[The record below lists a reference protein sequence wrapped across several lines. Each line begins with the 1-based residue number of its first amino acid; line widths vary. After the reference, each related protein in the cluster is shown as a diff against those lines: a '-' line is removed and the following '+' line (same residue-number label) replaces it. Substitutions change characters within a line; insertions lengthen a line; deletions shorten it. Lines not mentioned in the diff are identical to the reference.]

1 MTHLTFEQISEVAE
15 SRTPRAESR
24 EHLESCAECRATLER
39 VQRLLDAAHA
49 LPRELAPPPEVWS
62 ALQERVKSAPRVAP
76 ARRRAWNVG
85 WLAAAAAVVFFVG
98 AALLLP
104 PTVGKGKGKGVV
116 VQRATPDAGMMS
128 PAVLAVAQNYEPT
141 LADLRRTLEQQRST
155 LSPATLQV
163 IEKAVATC
171 DTAIAEARAA
181 LASDP
186 ANQSLLQILSAQFE
200 HKVELLQRATQL
212 SST

>member
-1 MTHLTFEQISEVAE
+1 MNHLTFEQISEIAE
-15 SRTPRAESR
+15 SRTPRADGR
-24 EHLESCAECRATLER
+24 EHLDACAECRATLER
-39 VQRLLDAAHA
+39 VQRLLDSARS
-49 LPRELAPPPEVWS
+49 LPREVAPPPEVWG
-62 ALQERVKSAPRVAP
+62 ALQARVKSAPRQAP
-76 ARRRAWNVG
+76 VRSRMWSVG
-85 WLAAAAAVVFFVG
+85 WFAAAAAIVFIVG

-104 PTVGKGKGKGVV
+104 PSVGKGKGKGAV
-116 VQRATPDAGMMS
+116 VQS
-128 PAVLAVAQNYEPT
+128 PVALQQSPVVLAVAQNYEPT
-141 LADLRRTLEQQRST
+141 LADLRRTLDQQRAS

-163 IEKAVATC
+163 IERAVATC

-212 SST
+212 SSS

>member
-1 MTHLTFEQISEVAE
+1 MTHLTFEQISEIAE
-15 SRTPRAESR
+15 SRTPRAEGR
-24 EHLESCAECRATLER
+24 EHLDACAECRATLAR
-39 VQRLLDAAHA
+39 VQRLLDSARF
-49 LPRELAPPPEVWS
+49 LPREVAPPPEVWS
-62 ALQERVKSAPRVAP
+62 ALQARVKSAPRLTPVRS
-76 ARRRAWNVG
+76 RRWNVG
-85 WLAAAAAVVFFVG
+85 LLAAAAGIVFVVG

-104 PTVGKGKGKGVV
+104 PSVGKGKGKGAVIHSPV
-116 VQRATPDAGMMS
+116 SGYQS

-141 LADLRRTLEQQRST
+141 LADLRRTLDEQRAT

-163 IEKAVATC
+163 IERAVATC

-186 ANQSLLQILSAQFE
+186 ANQALLQILSAQFE

-212 SST
+212 SSS

>member
-1 MTHLTFEQISEVAE
+1 MSHLTFEQISEAAE
-15 SRTPRAESR
+15 ARTPRADTR
-24 EHLESCAECRATLER
+24 EHLDACAECRATLER
-39 VQRLLDAAHA
+39 VQRLLDAAHV
-49 LPRELAPPPEVWS
+49 LPREIAPPPEVWS
-62 ALQERVKSAPRVAP
+62 ALQSRVKTAPRKAS
-76 ARRRAWNVG
+76 ARPRSWNLG

-104 PTVGKGKGKGVV
+104 PSIGKSKGKGAV
-116 VQRATPDAGMMS
+116 VQRATPDVAAQS
-128 PAVLAVAQNYEPT
+128 PAVIAVANNYEPT

-200 HKVELLQRATQL
+200 HKIELLQRATQL

>member
-1 MTHLTFEQISEVAE
+1 MTHLTFEQISELAE

-24 EHLESCAECRATLER
+24 DHLASCAECRAMLER
-39 VQRLLDAAHA
+39 VQRLIESAHV
-49 LPRELAPPPEVWS
+49 LPREVAPPPEVWT
-62 ALQERVKSAPRVAP
+62 ALQGRVKAAPRRTA
-76 ARRRAWNVG
+76 ARSWNIG

-104 PTVGKGKGKGVV
+104 PSVGKSKGKGAV
-116 VQRATPDAGMMS
+116 VQHTTPDAGLRS
-128 PAVLAVAQNYEPT
+128 PVVLAVAQNYEPT
-141 LADLRRTLEQQRST
+141 LADLRRTLDQQRST

-163 IEKAVATC
+163 IERAVATC

-186 ANQSLLQILSAQFE
+186 ANQALLQILSAQFE

-212 SST
+212 SSS

>member
-1 MTHLTFEQISEVAE
+1 MTNTHLTFEQISELAE
-15 SRTPRAESR
+15 ARTPRAESR
-24 EHLESCAECRATLER
+24 DHLLACAECRATLER
-39 VQRLLDAAHA
+39 VQHLIDAAHA
-49 LPRELAPPPEVWS
+49 LPRDVAPPPELWS
-62 ALQERVKSAPRVAP
+62 ALQARVKATPRRP
-76 ARRRAWNVG
+76 ASRTWNLG

-104 PTVGKGKGKGVV
+104 PSVGKGKGKGAV
-116 VQRATPDAGMMS
+116 VQS
-128 PAVLAVAQNYEPT
+128 PVSSRQSQVVLAVAQNYEPT
-141 LADLRRTLEQQRST
+141 LADLRRTLDQQRAT
-155 LSPATLQV
+155 LSPSTLQV

-186 ANQSLLQILSAQFE
+186 ANQALLQILSAQFE

-212 SST
+212 SSS

>member
-1 MTHLTFEQISEVAE
+1 MTHLTFEQISDVAE

-24 EHLESCAECRATLER
+24 DHLASCAECRSTLER
-39 VQRLLDAAHA
+39 VQRLIESAQA
-49 LPRELAPPPEVWS
+49 LPRDVAPPPE
-62 ALQERVKSAPRVAP
+62 LQARVKATP
-76 ARRRAWNVG
+76 RRAPSRSWNLG

-98 AALLLP
+98 AALLIP
-104 PTVGKGKGKGVV
+104 PSVGKSKGKGVV
-116 VQRATPDAGMMS
+116 VQPPVTSHQS
-128 PAVLAVAQNYEPT
+128 PVVVAVAQNYEPT
-141 LADLRRTLEQQRST
+141 LADLRRTLDQQRST

-163 IEKAVATC
+163 IERAVATC

-186 ANQSLLQILSAQFE
+186 ANQALLQILSAQFE

>member
-1 MTHLTFEQISEVAE
+1 MSHLTFEEISEVAE
-15 SRTPRAESR
+15 TRTPRADSR
-24 EHLESCAECRATLER
+24 AHLESCAECRATLAR
-39 VQRLLDAAHA
+39 VERLLAAAQA
-49 LPRELAPPPEVWS
+49 LPREIAPPPEVWG
-62 ALQERVKSAPRVAP
+62 ALQARVKASPRTTR
-76 ARRRAWNVG
+76 ARSRSWTVG

-104 PTVGKGKGKGVV
+104 PSVGKSKGKGAV
-116 VQRATPDAGMMS
+116 VQRAPDAGQS
-128 PAVLAVAQNYEPT
+128 PVVLAVAQNYEPT
-141 LADLRRTLEQQRST
+141 LADLRRTLDQQRGT

-186 ANQSLLQILSAQFE
+186 ANQALLQILSAQFE

-212 SST
+212 SSS

>member
-1 MTHLTFEQISEVAE
+1 MSHLTFEQISEVAE
-15 SRTPRAESR
+15 ARTPRADSR

-49 LPRELAPPPEVWS
+49 LPREIAPPPEVWA
-62 ALQERVKSAPRVAP
+62 ALQARVKSAPRA
-76 ARRRAWNVG
+76 AATRSRSWNLG

-104 PTVGKGKGKGVV
+104 PSVGKGKSKGAV
-116 VQRATPDAGMMS
+116 VQS
-128 PAVLAVAQNYEPT
+128 PVTSYQSAVVQAVAQNYEPT
-141 LADLRRTLEQQRST
+141 LADLRRTLDQQRST

-163 IEKAVATC
+163 IERSVATC

-212 SST
+212 SSS

>member
-1 MTHLTFEQISEVAE
+1 MSHLTFEEISEIAE
-15 SRTPRAESR
+15 ARTPRAGSR
-24 EHLESCAECRATLER
+24 EHLESCAECHATFER

-49 LPRELAPPPEVWS
+49 LPREIVPPPEVWS
-62 ALQERVKSAPRVAP
+62 ALQTRVKSAPRAT
-76 ARRRAWNVG
+76 ASRLRSWNLG

-98 AALLLP
+98 GALLLP
-104 PTVGKGKGKGVV
+104 PSVGKSKGKGAV
-116 VQRATPDAGMMS
+116 VQRETPGAGLQS
-128 PAVLAVAQNYEPT
+128 PVVLAVAQNYEPT

-212 SST
+212 SSS

>member
-1 MTHLTFEQISEVAE
+1 MSHLTFEQISELAE

-24 EHLESCAECRATLER
+24 EHLDACVECRATLER

-49 LPRELAPPPEVWS
+49 LPREVAPPPEVWG
-62 ALQERVKSAPRVAP
+62 ALQSRVRSTRRTP
-76 ARRRAWNVG
+76 ARSWNVK
-85 WLAAAAAVVFFVG
+85 WFAAAAAIVFFVG

-104 PTVGKGKGKGVV
+104 PSVGKGKGKGAIQPPIARIQSPVV
-116 VQRATPDAGMMS
+116 F
-128 PAVLAVAQNYEPT
+128 AVEQNYAPT
-141 LADLRRTLEQQRST
+141 LDDLRRTLDQQRST

-163 IEKAVATC
+163 IERAVATC

-186 ANQSLLQILSAQFE
+186 ANQTLLQILSAQFE
-200 HKVELLQRATQL
+200 HKVELMERATRL
-212 SST
+212 SSS

>member
-1 MTHLTFEQISEVAE
+1 MSHLTFEQISEVAE
-15 SRTPRAESR
+15 ARTPRADSR

-39 VQRLLDAAHA
+39 VQRLLDAAQA
-49 LPRELAPPPEVWS
+49 LPRDIAPPSEVWG
-62 ALQERVKSAPRVAP
+62 ALQARVKSAPRTPAP
-76 ARRRAWNVG
+76 RSRSWNLG
-85 WLAAAAAVVFFVG
+85 WIAAAAAVVFFVG
-98 AALLLP
+98 AAVLLP
-104 PTVGKGKGKGVV
+104 PSVGKSKGKATVA
-116 VQRATPDAGMMS
+116 QREAPDAGPQS
-128 PAVLAVAQNYEPT
+128 PVVLAVAQNYEPT
-141 LADLRRTLEQQRST
+141 LADLRRTLDQQRAT

>member
-1 MTHLTFEQISEVAE
+1 MTHLTFDQLSELAE
-15 SRTPRAESR
+15 SRTPRAEGR

-39 VQRLLDAAHA
+39 VQRLIDAAHA
-49 LPRELAPPPEVWS
+49 LPREVAPPPEVWT
-62 ALQERVKSAPRVAP
+62 ALQARVKTAPRVA
-76 ARRRAWNVG
+76 RRARSWNLG

-104 PTVGKGKGKGVV
+104 PSVGKSKGKGAVLPPPV
-116 VQRATPDAGMMS
+116 ATRQS
-128 PAVLAVAQNYEPT
+128 QVVLAVEQNYEPT
-141 LADLRRTLEQQRST
+141 LADLRRTLDQQRST
-155 LSPATLQV
+155 LSPATLRV

-186 ANQSLLQILSAQFE
+186 ANQALLQILSAQFE

>member
-1 MTHLTFEQISEVAE
+1 MSHLTFEQISDVAE
-15 SRTPRAESR
+15 ARTPRADSR

-39 VQRLLDAAHA
+39 VRRLLDSAHA
-49 LPRELAPPPEVWS
+49 LPRDIAPPPELWG
-62 ALQERVKSAPRVAP
+62 ALQARVRSAPPQAP
-76 ARRRAWNVG
+76 TRSRAWSVG
-85 WLAAAAAVVFFVG
+85 WIAAAAVIVFVVG

-104 PTVGKGKGKGVV
+104 PSVGKGKGKSAI
-116 VQRATPDAGMMS
+116 VQS
-128 PAVLAVAQNYEPT
+128 PVMNHQSPVVLAVAQNYEPT
-141 LADLRRTLEQQRST
+141 LADLRRTLDQQRAT
-155 LSPATLQV
+155 LAPATLQV
-163 IEKAVATC
+163 IERAIATC

>member
-1 MTHLTFEQISEVAE
+1 MTHLTFEQISEIAE
-15 SRTPRAESR
+15 TRTPRAAGR
-24 EHLESCAECRATLER
+24 EHLDACAECRATLER
-39 VQRLLDAAHA
+39 VQRLLDSARS
-49 LPRELAPPPEVWS
+49 LPREVAPPPEVWN
-62 ALQERVKSAPRVAP
+62 ALQARVKSAPRLTP
-76 ARRRAWNVG
+76 ARSRWWNVAL
-85 WLAAAAAVVFFVG
+85 LAAAAGIVFFVG

-104 PTVGKGKGKGVV
+104 PSVGKGKGAI
-116 VQRATPDAGMMS
+116 VQSPVASHLS

-141 LADLRRTLEQQRST
+141 LADLRRTLDEQRAT

-186 ANQSLLQILSAQFE
+186 ANQALLQILSAQFE

-212 SST
+212 SSS

>member
-1 MTHLTFEQISEVAE
+1 MTHLTFEQISELAE
-15 SRTPRAESR
+15 SRVPHADSR
-24 EHLESCAECRATLER
+24 EHLATCAECRATLER
-39 VQRLLDAAHA
+39 VQRLIDAAHA
-49 LPRELAPPPEVWS
+49 LPRDVAPPPEVWG
-62 ALQERVKSAPRVAP
+62 ALQARVKSAPRHASP
-76 ARRRAWNVG
+76 RSRSWNLG

-104 PTVGKGKGKGVV
+104 PSIGKSKGKGAI
-116 VQRATPDAGMMS
+116 VQS
-128 PAVLAVAQNYEPT
+128 PVASHQSPVVLAVARNYEPT
-141 LADLRRTLEQQRST
+141 LADLRRTLDQQRGT

-212 SST
+212 SSS

>member
-1 MTHLTFEQISEVAE
+1 
-15 SRTPRAESR
+15 
-24 EHLESCAECRATLER
+24 
-39 VQRLLDAAHA
+39 
-49 LPRELAPPPEVWS
+49 
-62 ALQERVKSAPRVAP
+62 
-76 ARRRAWNVG
+76 
-85 WLAAAAAVVFFVG
+85 
-98 AALLLP
+98 
-104 PTVGKGKGKGVV
+104 
-116 VQRATPDAGMMS
+116 
-128 PAVLAVAQNYEPT
+128 VLAVAQNYEPT
-141 LADLRRTLEQQRST
+141 LADLRRTLDQQRTT

>member
-1 MTHLTFEQISEVAE
+1 MSHLTFEQISDVAE
-15 SRTPRAESR
+15 ARTPRADSR

-49 LPRELAPPPEVWS
+49 LPREIAPPREVWG
-62 ALQERVKSAPRVAP
+62 ALQARVQSAPRAAAV
-76 ARRRAWNVG
+76 RSRSWNLG
-85 WLAAAAAVVFFVG
+85 WFAAAAAAVFFIG

-104 PTVGKGKGKGVV
+104 PSIGRSKGKGAE
-116 VQRATPDAGMMS
+116 VQRPTADAHQS

-141 LADLRRTLEQQRST
+141 LADLRRTLDQQRST

-163 IEKAVATC
+163 IERSVATC

-212 SST
+212 SSS

>member
-1 MTHLTFEQISEVAE
+1 MNHLTFEQISEIAE
-15 SRTPRAESR
+15 SRTPRADGR
-24 EHLESCAECRATLER
+24 EHLDACAECRATMER
-39 VQRLLDAAHA
+39 VQRLLDSARS
-49 LPRELAPPPEVWS
+49 LPRGIAPPPEVWG
-62 ALQERVKSAPRVAP
+62 ALQARVKANPRKPAAP
-76 ARRRAWNVG
+76 ARSWNLG

-104 PTVGKGKGKGVV
+104 PSVGKGKGKGVV
-116 VQRATPDAGMMS
+116 VQS
-128 PAVLAVAQNYEPT
+128 PVAAQQSPVVLAVAQNYEPT
-141 LADLRRTLEQQRST
+141 LADLRRTLDQQRST

-186 ANQSLLQILSAQFE
+186 ANQSLMQILSAQFE

-212 SST
+212 SSS